1 MKKIF
6 LLLFLATATAFGQKP
21 IFTSA
26 KVKAAT
32 VYFNSAEISQ
42 SAAVT
47 LPAGTSEVVIKN
59 VANYLLENTLQVGVP
74 SNVTILSS
82 QFTNNYISEFETD
95 ENSPALKK
103 VRDSIKLVE
112 EEIALVYNQKTSEQK
127 TLELLDKN
135 NQVYGQQSGL
145 SVTEL
150 MKMVDYYKTKRTETA
165 NTINTLTAKEQKLNE
180 KLTDLKSKLEVNISK
195 EEKISTGKLVLQ
207 IMSETALSTQLDIS
221 YLTQGAS
228 WQPFYDLRADDI
240 TSPIN
245 MLYKAQVVQQTGIDW
260 KKVKLTLSSG
270 MPNQSSFAPELTPW
284 FLKFYSA
291 YDDVVV
297 EGYRT
302 RSNAD
307 LSETLQGQVPGLNI
321 STGSGQPGANST
333 VILRGHGS
341 VNGNIEPL
349 YVIDGVPLSS
359 ENFKSINPDDIASVS
374 VLKDANATSIYG
386 NRGANGVVVVKTK
399 KGKHKAEASVD
410 KYTTITETQMN
421 VTFDIDI
428 PYDIA
433 SNGKQHSVTLK
444 EIKLPASYRHFSVPK
459 LEQEAFL
466 LAEINDYAK
475 YNMLRGE
482 ANIIFEGMYIGKTQI
497 NPSQTA
503 DTLNLSMG
511 RDKKISVKRETVA
524 EKSST
529 KFLSSGKEQVFT
541 YDIIIRNNKKEAAK
555 LTLKDQYPV
564 STDKEIEVELL
575 QSDSAK
581 VDKETGILTWE
592 MSLKPTETKKVRISY
607 KVKSPKSKT
616 LANL

>member
-1 MKKIF
+1 MKNIAM
-6 LLLFLATATAFGQKP
+6 LLLLVCGYAHAQKP
-21 IFTSA
+21 VFATA

-59 VANYLLENTLQVGVP
+59 VANYLLENTLQIGAP
-74 SNVTILSS
+74 SNVTVLSS
-82 QFTNNYISEFETD
+82 QFTNNYISEFEPD

-103 VRDSIKLVE
+103 VRDSITLVE
-112 EEIALVYNQKTSEQK
+112 KEVAVVVNQKTSEQK

-145 SVTEL
+145 SVAEL
-150 MKMVDYYKTKRTETA
+150 MKMVDYYKAKRTETA
-165 NTINTLTAKEQKLNE
+165 NTINTLYAKELKLNE
-180 KLTDLKSKLEVNISK
+180 KLTDLRSRLEVNISK
-195 EEKISTGKLVLQ
+195 EEKMSTGKLVLQ
-207 IMSETALSTQLDIS
+207 IMSDIPLSTQLDIS

-228 WQPFYDLRADDI
+228 WQPFYELRADDI
-240 TSPIN
+240 ASPIN

-270 MPNQSSFAPELTPW
+270 SPNQSSYAPELNPW
-284 FLKFYSA
+284 FLRFDYPLN
-291 YDDVVV
+291 DVVV

-302 RSNAD
+302 KDKAVLAKTIEGRPNANFVQ
-307 LSETLQGQVPGLNI
+307 TLQGQVPGLMI
-321 STGSGQPGANST
+321 STG
-333 VILRGHGS
+333 
-341 VNGNIEPL
+341 NGNPALEE
-349 YVIDGVPLSS
+349 S
-359 ENFKSINPDDIASVS
+359 
-374 VLKDANATSIYG
+374 
-386 NRGANGVVVVKTK
+386 
-399 KGKHKAEASVD
+399 SVD
-410 KYTTITETQMN
+410 KFTTITENQMN
-421 VTFDIDI
+421 VSFDIDL

-444 EIKLPASYRHFSVPK
+444 EIKLPATYRHYSVPK

-466 LAEINDYAK
+466 LAEISDYAK
-475 YNMLRGE
+475 YNLLRGE
-482 ANIIFEGMYIGKTQI
+482 ANIIFEGMYIGKTSI
-497 NPSQTA
+497 NPSQTV

-511 RDKKISVKRETVA
+511 RDKKISVKRELVA

-529 KFLSSGKEQVFT
+529 KFLSSGKEQVYT

-581 VDKETGILTWE
+581 ADTETGILTWE
-592 MSLKPTETKKVRISY
+592 LNLKPAETKKVRISY
-607 KVKSPKSKT
+607 RVKAPKSKPVY
-616 LANL
+616 NL

>member
-6 LLLFLATATAFGQKP
+6 LLLFLATAAAFAQKP
-21 IFTSA
+21 VFTTA
-26 KVKAAT
+26 KVKTAT
-32 VYFNSAEISQ
+32 VYFNSAELSQ

-59 VANYLLENTLQVGVP
+59 VANYLLENTLLIGAP

-82 QFTNNYISEFETD
+82 QFTNNYISEFEPD

-112 EEIALVYNQKTSEQK
+112 KEVALIINQKTSEQK

-145 SVTEL
+145 SVAEL
-150 MKMVDYYKTKRTETA
+150 MKMVDYYKAKRTETA
-165 NTINTLTAKEQKLNE
+165 NTINTLYTKEQKLNE
-180 KLTDLKSKLEVNISK
+180 KLASLRSRLEVNISK
-195 EEKISTGKLVLQ
+195 EEKVSTGKLVLQ
-207 IMSETALSTQLDIS
+207 VMSDAPISTQLDIS

-270 MPNQSSFAPELTPW
+270 SPNQSSFAPELSPW
-284 FLKFYSA
+284 FLRFDYPL
-291 YDDVVV
+291 DDIAVSRSKRKDKAGSPMGDVQLESVVV
-297 EGYRT
+297 EAYVTST
-302 RSNAD
+302 RAVSNVA
-307 LSETLQGQVPGLNI
+307 
-321 STGSGQPGANST
+321 A
-333 VILRGHGS
+333 
-341 VNGNIEPL
+341 
-349 YVIDGVPLSS
+349 
-359 ENFKSINPDDIASVS
+359 
-374 VLKDANATSIYG
+374 
-386 NRGANGVVVVKTK
+386 
-399 KGKHKAEASVD
+399 
-410 KYTTITETQMN
+410 TITENQMN
-421 VTFDIDI
+421 VSFDIDI

-444 EIKLPASYRHFSVPK
+444 EIKLPATYRHYSVPK

-466 LAEINDYAK
+466 LAEISDYAK
-475 YNMLRGE
+475 YNLLRGE
-482 ANIIFEGMYIGKTQI
+482 ANIIFEGMYIGKTNI

-511 RDKKISVKRETVA
+511 RDKKISVKRELIA

-529 KFLSSGKEQVFT
+529 KFLSSGREQVFT

-581 VDKETGILTWE
+581 VETETGILNWE
-592 MSLKPTETKKVRISY
+592 LNLKPGETKKLRISY
-607 KVKSPKSKT
+607 RVKAPKSKSIY
-616 LANL
+616 NL

>member
-1 MKKIF
+1 MKKIS
-6 LLLFLATATAFGQKP
+6 LLLFLVSAAAFAQKP
-21 IFTSA
+21 VFATA

-59 VANYLLENTLQVGVP
+59 VANYLLENTLQIGAP
-74 SNVTILSS
+74 SNVTVLSA
-82 QFTNNYISEFETD
+82 QFTNNYISEFEPD
-95 ENSPALKK
+95 GNSPSLKK
-103 VRDSIKLVE
+103 VRDSITLVE
-112 EEIALVYNQKTSEQK
+112 KEIAVVINQKTSEQK

-150 MKMVDYYKTKRTETA
+150 MKMVDYYKSKRTETA
-165 NTINTLTAKEQKLNE
+165 NTINTLSAREQKLNE
-180 KLTDLKSKLEVNISK
+180 KLADLRSKLEVNISK
-195 EEKISTGKLVLQ
+195 EEKVSTGKLVLQ
-207 IMSETALSTQLDIS
+207 IMSDTALSTQLDIS

-228 WQPFYDLRADDI
+228 WQPFYDLRAYNI
-240 TSPIN
+240 SEPIN

-270 MPNQSSFAPELTPW
+270 SPNQSSYAPELNPW
-284 FLKFYSA
+284 FLRFGNSQ
-291 YDDVVV
+291 YDDMIYKDKAAAPIGDVQLEAVVV

-302 RSNAD
+302 
-307 LSETLQGQVPGLNI
+307 
-321 STGSGQPGANST
+321 
-333 VILRGHGS
+333 
-341 VNGNIEPL
+341 
-349 YVIDGVPLSS
+349 
-359 ENFKSINPDDIASVS
+359 
-374 VLKDANATSIYG
+374 
-386 NRGANGVVVVKTK
+386 KTK
-399 KGKHKAEASVD
+399 AVSNVAA
-410 KYTTITETQMN
+410 TITENQMN
-421 VTFDIDI
+421 VSFDIDL

-444 EIKLPASYRHFSVPK
+444 EIKLPATYKHYSVPK

-466 LAEINDYAK
+466 LAEISDYAK
-475 YNMLRGE
+475 YNLLRGE
-482 ANIIFEGMYIGKTQI
+482 ANIIFEGMYIGKTSI

-511 RDKKISVKRETVA
+511 RDKKVSVKREMVA

-529 KFLSSGKEQVFT
+529 RFLSSGREQVFT

-564 STDKEIEVELL
+564 STDKEIEIELL

-581 VDKETGILTWE
+581 VETETGILTWE
-592 MSLKPTETKKVRISY
+592 LNLKAAETRKVRISY
-607 KVKSPKSKT
+607 KVKSPKNKA